1 MGASSVTGVGQ
12 GSADKA
18 GQRGSE
24 HLFVGVEKL
33 IGTRV
38 VESGYVKIVTST
50 TVVVTLP
57 TVLPGVWQA
66 PTVQSEDSPADTTP
80 PTQMDYAIHVNAYN
94 SATATYV
101 SAIGTSGGYQT
112 FTITGANAAIVFWQV
127 TRTSNSLVTAFPTQ
141 F

>member
-38 VESGYVKIVTST
+38 VECGYVVMGAST
-50 TVVVTLP
+50 QVVTLP

-66 PTVQSEDSPADTTP
+66 PTVQSESSPADTIP
-80 PTQMDYAIHVNAYN
+80 PTQMDYAIFVSAYN

-101 SAIGTSGGYQT
+101 SSIGTSGIYQT
-112 FTITGANAAIVFWQV
+112 FTITGESGKFIFWEV
-127 TRTSNSLVTAFPTQ
+127 VRTSNSLVSAYPTQ

>member
-38 VESGYVKIVTST
+38 VESGYVLCST

-66 PTVQSEDSPADTTP
+66 PSLQAESSPADTTP
-80 PTQMDYAIHVNAYN
+80 PTQMDYAIFVNAFN

-112 FTITGANAAIVFWQV
+112 FTITGPSSGQVFWEV
-127 TRTSNSLVTAFPTQ
+127 VRTSNSLVSAFPTQ

>member
-1 MGASSVTGVGQ
+1 MAASSVTGVGQ

-38 VESGYVKIVTST
+38 VESGYVKMSDT
-50 TVVVTLP
+50 THVVKLP

-66 PTVQSEDSPADTTP
+66 PTVQSEDSPGDTTP
-80 PTQMDYAIHVNAYN
+80 PTQMDYAIFVNAFN

-112 FTITGANAAIVFWQV
+112 FTITGANAALIFWQV
-127 TRTSNSLVTAFPTQ
+127 VRTSNSLVTAYPTQ